1 LELFEKYKNEE
12 EKLIEADYEEI
23 LFEIKWKRRTESEL
37 SAEINVLFKDV
48 SFFL

>member
-23 LFEIKWKRRTESEL
+23 LFEI
-37 SAEINVLFKDV
+37 
-48 SFFL
+48 